1 MPSRIIRI
9 ILQQFAR
16 YDALLKLLD
25 KNVLV
30 LALAFGVER
39 ERIVVC
45 SDLCAN
51 MFKNI
56 HAVLGSSLVSSHC
69 RRGLYYNSTQ
79 RSPRLHS
86 SVSTMIKGRES

>member
-1 MPSRIIRI
+1 VPSRIIRI

-16 YDALLKLLD
+16 YDALLKFLD

-39 ERIVVC
+39 ERMIVC
-45 SDLCAN
+45 SDLRTN

-56 HAVLGSSLVSSHC
+56 HAVLIVS
-69 RRGLYYNSTQ
+69 GLGQSVRWQ
-79 RSPRLHS
+79 RFAYLSPQTVAKARFP
-86 SVSTMIKGRES
+86 GFA